1 MVKGKPIK
9 GFPEYTVTSNGK
21 VFRRGK
27 EVKSY
32 DNGCGSPGYRQV
44 KLFKNGKRYTKNVH
58 RLVLGEPSKDVDHK
72 DGNKANNN
80 RKNLQQ
86 LSHKDNVK
94 KAFN

>member
-1 MVKGKPIK
+1 MERGKPIK

-32 DNGCGSPGYRQV
+32 DNGQGYRQV

-58 RLVLGEPSKDVDHK
+58 RLVLGEPLKDVDHK

>member
-1 MVKGKPIK
+1 MEKSKKIK
-9 GFPEYTVTSNGK
+9 GFPEYTITSNGK

-27 EVKSY
+27 EIKSY
-32 DNGCGSPGYRQV
+32 DNGQGYRQV
-44 KLFKNGKRYTKNVH
+44 KLYKNGTRYTKNVH

-80 RKNLQQ
+80 IKNLQQ